1 MDGARGRGSDGGEGW
16 RAAHLAALDMMF
28 CAAPTKTASMSGVVP
43 SAASGA
49 AKVEP
54 VRQSA
59 KKATPV
65 ARRTAGVIMA
75 AVPQPHLRKTK
86 RPKSIMK
93 SVTTPVCPG
102 TRRGGRR
109 RSGKQRTARASARRL
124 VWLRVGAPPRPTAEE
139 KEPMKA
145 E

>member
-1 MDGARGRGSDGGEGW
+1 M
-16 RAAHLAALDMMF
+16 AALDMMF

-86 RPKSIMK
+86 RPKSIMP
-93 SVTTPVCPG
+93 SVTTPV
-102 TRRGGRR
+102 
-109 RSGKQRTARASARRL
+109 AD
-124 VWLRVGAPPRPTAEE
+124 E
-139 KEPMKA
+139 KPPMKA
-145 E
+145 EYAFGSGKACLSLPFHVTSTRLIDMP